1 MAFFV
6 SDKAMKYQMAVLNS
20 RVILFYVKKIVHQ
33 YGLTGFRLANQY
45 VEIMPIPPLTEQNE
59 PLVKQVESLVDK
71 ITSIKK
77 QNPQQDTTSFE
88 REIDQLVYKLYE
100 LTDEE
105 IEIIER
111 GKVDG

>member
-1 MAFFV
+1 MEFKRIGIFLGNA
-6 SDKAMKYQMAVLNS
+6 YEW
-20 RVILFYVKKIVHQ
+20 KK
-33 YGLTGFRLANQY
+33 QY
-45 VEIMPIPPLTEQNE
+45 VEKVRIPPVTQDNLETVHQI
-59 PLVKQVESLVDK
+59 ESLVGK
-71 ITSIKK
+71 IISIKK
-77 QNPQQDTTSFE
+77 QNPQEDTSAYE